1 MSIYGQARVPPR
13 IADDMSPLPEELK
26 LFARIEGLVGEEAA
40 LLAIPLEERRRE
52 EHERLRAISA
62 ELDRI
67 FETLRER
74 SHRLRRHG
82 GAADAKNA

>member
-1 MSIYGQARVPPR
+1 MSIYGQAGVPPR
-13 IADDMSPLPEELK
+13 TAEDISPLPAELK

-40 LLAIPLEERRRE
+40 LLAVPLEERRRE

-74 SHRLRRHG
+74 SHLMRSHR
-82 GAADAKNA
+82 GAADTRNA